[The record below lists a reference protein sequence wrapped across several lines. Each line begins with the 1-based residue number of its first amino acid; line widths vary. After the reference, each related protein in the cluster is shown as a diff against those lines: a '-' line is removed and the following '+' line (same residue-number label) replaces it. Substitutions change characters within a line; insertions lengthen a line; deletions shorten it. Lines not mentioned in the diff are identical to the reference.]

1 MDSIGETLYA
11 LYIGLLRNI
20 LSFLTT
26 VSYVACIAML
36 VFWIGVTN
44 WLVGDPSN
52 RWNEFYE
59 KITQNT
65 DTTFLTLMAVNPFVL
80 VLVCTIAIVLTIW
93 CQCMFFMFPKNKKNA
108 EE

>member
-1 MDSIGETLYA
+1 MDSFDKAFYA
-11 LYIGLLRNI
+11 LYIGFLRSVV
-20 LSFLTT
+20 SFLTT

-36 VFWIGVTN
+36 VFWIGFTN
-44 WLVGDPSN
+44 WLIGDPSN

-65 DTTFLTLMAVNPFVL
+65 DVTFLTLLAINPFVL
-80 VLVCTIAIVLTIW
+80 VLVCTSAIVLTIW
-93 CQCMFFMFPKNKKNA
+93 CQCMYFMLPQNNKDA